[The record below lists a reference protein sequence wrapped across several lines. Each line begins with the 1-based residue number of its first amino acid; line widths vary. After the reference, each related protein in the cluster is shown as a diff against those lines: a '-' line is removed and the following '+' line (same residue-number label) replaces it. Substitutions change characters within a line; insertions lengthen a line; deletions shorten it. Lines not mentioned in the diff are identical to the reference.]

1 MAPARAGGETAS
13 PITRNEADA
22 KQCKKSFE
30 HRKPLGCNGLK
41 SLPRIADRG
50 AVGADLSTEQ
60 GTGQGFGGASQ
71 VNVHAPVT
79 VQGSSGTPEQNADL
93 AKQMGTKLETVA
105 RTIVVDE
112 IRRSHSGGIGA
123 DYSVFACCGTRPM
136 AQTWIMSPSSNM

>member
-1 MAPARAGGETAS
+1 MAPALAGGETAS

-71 VNVHAPVT
+71 VNVHAPVLCK
-79 VQGSSGTPEQNADL
+79 VAAAHRNRMQIWRSKWAPNW
-93 AKQMGTKLETVA
+93 KQLRERSLWTKLEG
-105 RTIVVDE
+105 RIVE
-112 IRRSHSGGIGA
+112 A
-123 DYSVFACCGTRPM
+123 
-136 AQTWIMSPSSNM
+136 